1 MKISVITINRNN
13 EAGLGKT
20 LQSVADQTVQ
30 PFEFIVI
37 DGASTD
43 GSVNLIQS
51 RQSAITYWVSEP
63 DAGIY
68 NAMNKGV
75 AKSQG
80 EWCLFLNSGD
90 TLSSP
95 TVLEQLQ
102 QAGASADII
111 CGNAMVQEDPP
122 RRKTPPEEITL
133 NFLFNGSLC
142 HQSALIR
149 RSLLLKHPYDETL
162 KIVSDRKF
170 FLQTLILETCSYQ
183 TVPIDIADYDTGGY
197 SATHRFASEQEY
209 ARVLEELIPAR
220 IRQDYGQ
227 QKFGALYGDG
237 PYEKLFTEIGRRRW
251 RRPVY
256 RLVRGL
262 LRAISPF
269 VKSARFVRDI
279 HR

>member
-1 MKISVITINRNN
+1 MKISIITINRNN
-13 EAGLGKT
+13 AEGLKKT
-20 LQSVADQTVQ
+20 IESVAGQTEH

-43 GSVNLIQS
+43 GSTGIIHA
-51 RQSAITYWVSEP
+51 SAHVTSTWISEP

-75 AKSQG
+75 AKAHG

-90 TLSSP
+90 CFSSP
-95 TVLEQLQ
+95 NVVRQLSLC
-102 QAGASADII
+102 GATADIV
-111 CGNAMVQEDPP
+111 CGNAIILEEPP

-133 NFLFNGSLC
+133 DFLFHGSLC

-149 RSLLLKHPYDETL
+149 RSLLLQHPYDESL

-170 FLQTLILETCSYQ
+170 FLQTLIFDNCSYE
-183 TVPIDIADYDTGGY
+183 TVDIDIADYDISGF

-209 ARVLEELIPAR
+209 TRVLEELLPLR
-220 IRQDYGQ
+220 IRQDYGR
-227 QKFGALYGDG
+227 KHSGSLYGDS
-237 PYEKLFTEIGRRRW
+237 PYEKLFLEIGRRNW
-251 RRPVY
+251 RKPVY

-262 LRAISPF
+262 LRILSPF
-269 VKSARFVRDI
+269 VKSARFVWEY
-279 HR
+279 